1 MIESSNDE
9 TVFAQKLL
17 LTNTQ
22 VLKIWK
28 AFVNGYSA
36 NIKFSKTQLSKIVQ
50 LVGFLFS
57 SSGISDLPKAPDK
70 GFFHERIQ

>member
-9 TVFAQKLL
+9 TVFAHKLL

-28 AFVNGYSA
+28 AFVNGYWA

-57 SSGISDLPKAPDK
+57 SSGISDLPKAPGK